1 MTSPSMGKFWRK
13 PLDADKLEVPR
24 GELHIIKERCK
35 GCGFCVEYCPKDVL
49 ELSTEFNTKGY
60 HPPYVA
66 KENTCVFCGLCEMLC
81 PEFAIFVTEKSKKK
95 TKTKKPVQEVDKVE
109 S

>member
-1 MTSPSMGKFWRK
+1 MTTTSMGKFWRK
-13 PLDADKLEVPR
+13 PLDSDKLEIPH

-35 GCGFCVEYCPKDVL
+35 GCGFCVEYCPRDVL

-60 HPPYVA
+60 HPPFVA

-81 PEFAIFVTEKSKKK
+81 PEFAIFVTEKKKEK
-95 TKTKKPVQEVDKVE
+95 SDKQEVKKVE

>member
-1 MTSPSMGKFWRK
+1 MAPPSMGKFWRK
-13 PLDADKLEVPR
+13 PLDSDKLEIPH

-35 GCGFCVEYCPKDVL
+35 GCAFCVEYCPKDVL
-49 ELSTEFNTKGY
+49 ELSTEFNSKGY
-60 HPPYVA
+60 HPPIVA

-81 PEFAIFVTEKSKKK
+81 PEFAIYVTEKPKDDSKDKQAE
-95 TKTKKPVQEVDKVE
+95 QEVKKVE